1 MDKLL
6 GAVIGNL
13 GPSQALLGPYR
24 PVLSFPFPFP
34 LPLSFPPSSPTS
46 APAPAPAR
54 LLVGAV
60 LKIAYIDASDVSPG
74 HLAESLGMQFQ
85 LVSLEVDLVFE
96 YHKFLFEAFGVET
109 HKVLDLEVFL
119 QGIVVDVVLRIPVG
133 AAPIADVT
141 ALVTVSAVLKELVN
155 RIEAFV
161 AKPAVGMALKAAL
174 VFGPRYIVP
183 VALVAPQFGDSKQF
197 VFVGKNFLVPRAQ
210 LTVHLSVSWQPNSA
224 ATTHHS
230 IRPCSDLTWRWRSS
244 QPKQARSQVSS
255 GQLYRNNKVASSHI
269 TWSSYLIPRASFR
282 AMISESLKSS
292 KRFSPSLVNTTNS
305 DSV

>member
-24 PVLSFPFPFP
+24 PVLSFPLS
-34 LPLSFPPSSPTS
+34 LPLSLPPSSPTS
-46 APAPAPAR
+46 APASAPAG
-54 LLVGAV
+54 LLIGAV

-96 YHKFLFEAFGVET
+96 YYKFLFEALGVET
-109 HKVLDLEVFL
+109 HKVLGLEVLL
-119 QGIVVDVVLRIPVG
+119 QGIIVDVVLRIPVG

-155 RIEAFV
+155 RVEAFV

-174 VFGPRYIVP
+174 VFGPRHIVP
-183 VALVAPQFGDSKQF
+183 VALVASQFGDSKQF
-197 VFVGKNFLVPRAQ
+197 VFVGKHFLVPRAQ
-210 LTVHLSVSWQPNSA
+210 LTVHLSDFWCGVQPNL